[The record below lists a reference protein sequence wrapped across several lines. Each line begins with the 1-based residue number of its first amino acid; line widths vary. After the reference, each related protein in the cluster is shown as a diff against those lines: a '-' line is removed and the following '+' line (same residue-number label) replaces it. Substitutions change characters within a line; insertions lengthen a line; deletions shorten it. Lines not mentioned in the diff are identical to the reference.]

1 MGDQTHAA
9 SLPIYSF
16 AEPPVH
22 TAEAAGAEA
31 TGATEA
37 AEAAEAEAT
46 EDAAAEATT
55 AAEAAEA
62 EATEDAAAEATTATE
77 DAEAK
82 AASRD
87 PGAVSLAMKTPLFT
101 FMRRNA
107 SASNERLHF
116 GPCPN
121 TAFASQTD
129 STTNTVNIP
138 KALRSTFSHTSTSAA
153 CVGSPLRSAK
163 GTVILEAAA
172 RFDLPASQS
181 TFFSPTD
188 DLRSFVR
195 LDLKLCMLPQVDQV
209 QFFLAVAHFDAKA
222 LAFQSYDGTGARGTS
237 NFVIENTFRY
247 LHDKTLVVVLGLLL
261 PSTIE
266 APVLPFDA
274 NRLIAVAEKRCGVWC
289 GFCVG
294 GLSLVPVGE
303 EKGRGL
309 APSQEILPLE
319 AKDEAAVLRAGAA
332 LLSGSKPLD
341 DSIVIFC
348 PPGAASSRLPFSGK
362 SKLGRRKHALV
373 HDPPAA
379 RQTTVRPLP
388 ANPPGRKNGEDGSSS
403 GGIIGGGA
411 DSKRS
416 RAPDVPRTQPPKK
429 KAKAP
434 LEIEVFDDLADDDR
448 PPSPAAKRLK
458 PVDERCNEGMVSIA
472 EAKALSAA
480 AASSAE
486 AALYKDLVPQLREDA
501 AARCAEINTA
511 TALSREHELKVGAQT
526 MSLVSIFAQ
535 PRYEGRSPLAAPPVV
550 YQRMGIE
557 EACEA
562 AAAKEAHATK
572 MELMAKNH
580 PEGGIVHRTLVKKA
594 EEARA
599 EAAGI
604 MGAAF

>member
-1 MGDQTHAA
+1 MSRGQPSIEVAIDPEIAMGSIEVAKALCPGDVIQAKSFCAKQLLVVSTETGSGIVNGQDVGCVRVFVKAAAAKDQRALSELSPGYFEAGQHTVNLLRKAVRVAAPNVAAPAAAAPAVEAPAVEAPAEGPSEAAVEKTRSLAARSAALVARSAVIPVGTVVVLIMGAEVPQPVHAIKVSESGEDSWKVLGPTAGGWLHPHHNLGIGDQTHAA

-16 AEPPVH
+16 AEPPTH

-31 TGATEA
+31 TGA
-37 AEAAEAEAT
+37 
-46 EDAAAEATT
+46 
-55 AAEAAEA
+55 
-62 EATEDAAAEATTATE
+62 
-77 DAEAK
+77 K
-82 AASRD
+82 SASPD

-411 DSKRS
+411 DSKRW

-429 KAKAP
+429 
-434 LEIEVFDDLADDDR
+434 
-448 PPSPAAKRLK
+448 
-458 PVDERCNEGMVSIA
+458 
-472 EAKALSAA
+472 
-480 AASSAE
+480 
-486 AALYKDLVPQLREDA
+486 
-501 AARCAEINTA
+501 AAR
-511 TALSREHELKVGAQT
+511 S
-526 MSLVSIFAQ
+526 
-535 PRYEGRSPLAAPPVV
+535 
-550 YQRMGIE
+550 
-557 EACEA
+557 
-562 AAAKEAHATK
+562 
-572 MELMAKNH
+572 
-580 PEGGIVHRTLVKKA
+580 
-594 EEARA
+594 
-599 EAAGI
+599 
-604 MGAAF
+604 